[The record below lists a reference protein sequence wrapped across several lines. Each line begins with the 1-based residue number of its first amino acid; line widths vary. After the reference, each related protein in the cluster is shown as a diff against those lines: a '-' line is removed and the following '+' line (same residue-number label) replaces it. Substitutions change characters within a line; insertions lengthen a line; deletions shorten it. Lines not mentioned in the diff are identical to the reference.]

1 MRINIGLAYKRRQR
15 NAKKQAAKKEIVR
28 MCKRCYRGDLSPD
41 AYLEEYWNDTFHKA
55 GMYTKKNFYSNKS
68 SAKRYSFY
76 PMKDIRN
83 AINALSAY
91 DEYELPEN
99 IINREEARIVRPR
112 Y

>member
-1 MRINIGLAYKRRQR
+1 MRINTGLAYKRRQR
-15 NAKKQAAKKEIVR
+15 NAKKQDAKKEIVR
-28 MCKRCYRGDLSPD
+28 MCKWWCQGELSPD
-41 AYLEEYWNDTFHKA
+41 YCLEEYWNDTFHKA
-55 GMYTKKNFYSNKS
+55 GMYTKKNYHSKKS
-68 SAKRYSFY
+68 STKRYSFY